1 MEKESTKLCK
11 HCKTEIPKDAKV
23 CPNCRKKQ
31 GIKIWQIVLIAIIAF
46 GVIGAVA
53 GGGSDKPASKEQD
66 TKKETES
73 KEKQEDRKEFAQNET
88 VTFKNVDFT
97 VTNVEKTRGS
107 EYDTAKEG
115 YEYVIVSIKIENKS
129 EEKIT
134 YNPYDWKMENSNG
147 QEEEIT
153 FTTTDSDTE
162 LSSGNLNAGGVV
174 EGTLAF
180 EQPQGDTGLKLNYYN
195 NSVFDEDASFKIKLD

>member
-1 MEKESTKLCK
+1 MNRTGASAVMTDYASDTVGR
-11 HCKTEIPKDAKV
+11 HAKGLKGEE
-23 CPNCRKKQ
+23 R
-31 GIKIWQIVLIAIIAF
+31 GMIKIF
-46 GVIGAVA
+46 IGAILA
-53 GGGSDKPASKEQD
+53 LL
-66 TKKETES
+66 
-73 KEKQEDRKEFAQNET
+73 
-88 VTFKNVDFT
+88 DFT